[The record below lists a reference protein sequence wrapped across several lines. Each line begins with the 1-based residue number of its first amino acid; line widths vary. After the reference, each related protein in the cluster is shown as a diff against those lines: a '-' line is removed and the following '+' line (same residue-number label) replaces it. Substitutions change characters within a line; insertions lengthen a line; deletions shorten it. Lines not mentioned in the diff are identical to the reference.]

1 MGRAREI
8 ADLIGG
14 TTPDIILKTSD
25 GAILNL
31 QTSDTTVT
39 ADSVLGAINF
49 QAPDEASGTDSIL
62 IGSKIEAIAE
72 GTFAADNNATKL
84 VFSTGASEAAAS
96 KMTLSSGGVLD
107 VDGGIT
113 VDNITIDGT
122 EIDLSSGD
130 LTIDVEGDITL
141 DANGQQIFFAKGGTT
156 FGQFGTESTP
166 STFTIEST
174 VSDGDI
180 NFKGNDGGSGI
191 TAMTIDMSAGGRVG
205 IGTTSPATILDVDGG
220 ANSDQATFS
229 GTAGRGLKIS
239 TFSVGA
245 ADEGVDFDAQAS
257 GTTQAISF
265 STGGTERARF
275 DGSGNFLIGET
286 SQINGGFL
294 NLATSGASN
303 ALSFLVRSTDN
314 GHQPQ
319 IIMQKSSTNSGNF
332 AATADNESLGQII
345 FRGVNTSASSD
356 IAAFIEV
363 VQDGTSSSTVPAE
376 MRFGTEEAEAM
387 RIHAGGGNPGS
398 VTIGKEGDNATDA
411 GVALSRG
418 GCAITRDNGTIISF
432 NRLTSDGD
440 LINLMQNN
448 ATEGKISVLGS
459 TVSFEGFSGLHESSG
474 VATDTPIG
482 TVVSTIDELDVY
494 SAKQEGYNGEEDNP
508 KAGQTRADHAKI
520 KVSDTVG
527 DSTVYG
533 VVSKFNA
540 QDKVFVASVGI
551 GSVRVTGACAK
562 GDLLESNGD
571 GTAKVQ
577 SDDIVRSKTLGK
589 VTIGNSNTGVKL
601 VSCVLYCG

>member
-1 MGRAREI
+1 MAFIGNQIITINSLLDLDGQELVLD
-8 ADLIGG
+8 ADADSTIHVSTDDQIDFKIGG
-14 TTPDIILKTSD
+14 TDVATFTNSSSDFVITQAVQDKDIIFKGDDNGSP
-25 GAILNL
+25 I
-31 QTSDTTVT
+31 T
-39 ADSVLGAINF
+39 ALTLDM
-49 QAPDEASGTDSIL
+49 
-62 IGSKIEAIAE
+62 
-72 GTFAADNNATKL
+72 
-84 VFSTGASEAAAS
+84 SEAGAATFNN
-96 KMTLSSGGVLD
+96 KIIATELDISGDID
-107 VDGGIT
+107 VDGTTNLDVVDIDGAVDMASTLTVGGGDGIT
-113 VDNITIDGT
+113 IQTSSDTFLQLKTTGTTANNFIEFKDSGGASGNITYNHENNFLSTKVNGSERMRID
-122 EIDLSSGD
+122 SSGN
-130 LTIDVEGDITL
+130 V
-141 DANGQQIFFAKGGTT
+141 
-156 FGQFGTESTP
+156 
-166 STFTIEST
+166 
-174 VSDGDI
+174 
-180 NFKGNDGGSGI
+180 
-191 TAMTIDMSAGGRVG
+191 
-205 IGTTSPATILDVDGG
+205 
-220 ANSDQATFS
+220 
-229 GTAGRGLKIS
+229 
-239 TFSVGA
+239 
-245 ADEGVDFDAQAS
+245 
-257 GTTQAISF
+257 
-265 STGGTERARF
+265 
-275 DGSGNFLIGET
+275 LIGET
-286 SQINGGFL
+286 SQVNGGFL

>member
-49 QAPDEASGTDSIL
+49 QAPDEADGTDSIL
-62 IGSKIEAIAE
+62 
-72 GTFAADNNATKL
+72 
-84 VFSTGASEAAAS
+84 VAS

-191 TAMTIDMSAGGRVG
+191 TAMTIDMSAGGREG

-257 GTTQAISF
+257 GTTQALTF
-265 STGGTERARF
+265 STGGTERVRV
-275 DGSGNFLIGET
+275 DGSGNLFIGKTSSASGTVGFEYNNAGQLAVTRSGDTVALFNRTSDNGNIIDLRKDNTLIGEIG
-286 SQINGGFL
+286 S
-294 NLATSGASN
+294 
-303 ALSFLVRSTDN
+303 DN
-314 GHQPQ
+314 G
-319 IIMQKSSTNSGNF
+319 
-332 AATADNESLGQII
+332 
-345 FRGVNTSASSD
+345 VC
-356 IAAFIEV
+356 FI
-363 VQDGTSSSTVPAE
+363 QS
-376 MRFGTEEAEAM
+376 
-387 RIHAGGGNPGS
+387 AGGGNLAGIGFSRTAVAVEPRKNDAFSDNEVDVGS
-398 VTIGKEGDNATDA
+398 STNRFDDVHAT
-411 GVALSRG
+411 
-418 GCAITRDNGTIISF
+418 NGTIQTSDQNDKQDIASATTKELNVAKKLSALFKTFRWKDKVAEKGDKARTHSGIIAQEIQSAFSAEGLDASDYGLFISNTWWEKEISVDAVKADEEKGIEAKDAYTYRDTKKEKTDGYTERTRLGVRYPELF
-432 NRLTSDGD
+432 SFIFSSIEARLT
-440 LINLMQNN
+440 
-448 ATEGKISVLGS
+448 A
-459 TVSFEGFSGLHESSG
+459 
-474 VATDTPIG
+474 
-482 TVVSTIDELDVY
+482 
-494 SAKQEGYNGEEDNP
+494 
-508 KAGQTRADHAKI
+508 
-520 KVSDTVG
+520 
-527 DSTVYG
+527 
-533 VVSKFNA
+533 
-540 QDKVFVASVGI
+540 
-551 GSVRVTGACAK
+551 
-562 GDLLESNGD
+562 LES
-571 GTAKVQ
+571 K
-577 SDDIVRSKTLGK
+577 
-589 VTIGNSNTGVKL
+589 
-601 VSCVLYCG
+601 